1 MTSGRAVS
9 GGHTEGGH
17 AEGGETGFRGW
28 PDLASRA
35 LSGSVVWA
43 SDELFAQRE
52 NLIRP
57 GPALFSSVDFG
68 HKGKI
73 YDGWET
79 RRRRDG
85 GEFDAAIVRLGVP
98 GIIHGVVID
107 TAWFTGNYPPFA
119 SVEATGLEGYPSP
132 EELAD
137 AEWVSVVERSVLRGD
152 SENPLAVADGR
163 RFTHVRLTIYP
174 DGGVARFRV
183 HGEPVPDP
191 RFQCASLDLAAL
203 ENGGDVVECSDMFYS
218 SPRHLLAPGAAGSM
232 ADGWENARRRD
243 DGHDFVT
250 VRLAARGT
258 VDLVEV
264 DTSYFVGNAPGAAS
278 LSGADLSE
286 VQRPGEAGW
295 VELVGLQRLQPDTRH
310 LFRVTA
316 HAPVT
321 HVRLDVFPDG
331 GVARLRVT
339 GSISPE
345 ARRDALR
352 RWLDLL
358 PTPQAIAVLSGA
370 LVGGGQRRE
379 EAVTRAQDL
388 AALRPFSG
396 TQTLPDEVAGRLLP
410 DAAN

>member
-9 GGHTEGGH
+9 GGHT
-17 AEGGETGFRGW
+17 EGGETGFRGW

-85 GEFDAAIVRLGVP
+85 GASDAAVVRLGVP

-119 SVEATGLEGYPSP
+119 SVEATGLEDYPSP

-137 AEWVSVVERSVLRGD
+137 AEWVSVVDRSVLRGD
-152 SENPLAVADGR
+152 SENPFSVSDGR

-218 SPRHLLAPGAAGSM
+218 SARNLLAPGRAGSM

-250 VRLAARGT
+250 VRLGARAT

-286 VQRPGEAGW
+286 ARSPGEAGW
-295 VELVGLQRLQPDTRH
+295 VELVGVQRLQPDTRH

-316 HAPVT
+316 HTPVT

-339 GSISPE
+339 GSIAAE

-358 PTPQAIAVLSGA
+358 PTPQAVAVLAGA

-388 AALRPFSG
+388 VALRPFSG

>member
-1 MTSGRAVS
+1 M
-9 GGHTEGGH
+9 
-17 AEGGETGFRGW
+17 
-28 PDLASRA
+28 
-35 LSGSVVWA
+35 
-43 SDELFAQRE
+43 
-52 NLIRP
+52 
-57 GPALFSSVDFG
+57 DFG

-85 GEFDAAIVRLGVP
+85 GESDAAIVRLGVP

-137 AEWVSVVERSVLRGD
+137 AEWVSVVDRSVLRGD
-152 SENPLAVADGR
+152 SENPSTVSDGR

-191 RFQCASLDLAAL
+191 RFQSASLDLAAL

-218 SPRHLLAPGAAGSM
+218 SPRNLLAPGRAQLM

-250 VRLAARGT
+250 VRLGARGT

-278 LSGADLSE
+278 LSGVDLSGVDLSGADRSGGDRSE
-286 VQRPGEAGW
+286 GACSAEAGW
-295 VELVGLQRLQPDTRH
+295 VELVPVQRLQPDTRH

-316 HAPVT
+316 PTPVT

-331 GVARLRVT
+331 GVARLRVN
-339 GSISPE
+339 GSIAPE

-358 PTPQAIAVLSGA
+358 PTPQALAVLSGA
-370 LVGGGQRRE
+370 LVEGGEGRE
-379 EAVTRAQDL
+379 GAVTRAQDL
-388 AALRPFSG
+388 VARRPFSG
-396 TQTLPDEVAGRLLP
+396 TDILPDEVAERLLP
-410 DAAN
+410 DVAN